1 MKETGQNSD
10 LRGKIRRWR
19 GWKIISMKRAVNPA
33 LRPPKYRSN
42 FPKGDSE
49 LFMSILR
56 RDIQGGRHAVTNLGR
71 TSRGRVGEAWPP
83 PPLNNSGGAPSL
95 TFRLVRKKKVRR
107 RNSLLISKR
116 RKRER
121 KGCYYII
128 ISSLT

>member
-56 RDIQGGRHAVTNLGR
+56 RDIQGGRHAVTNLGS
-71 TSRGRVGEAWPP
+71 TSRGRVGEAWP